1 MTRYQLIEQI
11 LRQVYGTQ
19 PSDDAS
25 ITPNLVNQMI
35 NQGIGIAV
43 KQNYRDAVQLDGI
56 GYINNSFYTT
66 FKGISVTKDEQFVWK
81 VELPQVPF
89 AIGKNE
95 GVSTLRF
102 KDANG
107 ELSRPAVWLSQDQVT
122 YFQSL
127 QAPTNKILAAQQGS
141 DIFVYSTLLLNQY
154 KATVTI
160 ISGGDSSNLN
170 SKLNVPDDY
179 IPAIVDYVTKALMA
193 SRVQVQDNANDGNDA
208 IRTV

>member
-66 FKGISVTKDEQFVWK
+66 FKGISIIQDEQFVWK
-81 VELPQVPF
+81 VVLPQVPF

-102 KDANG
+102 KDTNG

-141 DIFVYSTLLLNQY
+141 DIFVYSTLLLSQY
-154 KATVTI
+154 QAQVTI
-160 ISGGDSSNLN
+160 ISGGNNSDLN

-179 IPAIVDYVTKALMA
+179 IPAIVDYVTKALML
-193 SRVQVQDNANDGNDA
+193 SRTQIQDNANDGNDA

>member
-35 NQGIGIAV
+35 NQGIGLMV
-43 KQNYRDAVQLDGI
+43 KQNYRDAVQLDGV

-66 FKGISVTKDEQFVWK
+66 FKGIVPTLDETNLWK
-81 VELPQVPF
+81 ITLPQVPI

-95 GVSTLRF
+95 GISTLQF
-102 KDANG
+102 KNADG
-107 ELSRPAVWLSQDQVT
+107 LISRPVIWLSQDQVT
-122 YFQSL
+122 YYQSL
-127 QAPTNKILAAQQGS
+127 QQPPSKTIAYYQGDTAYIATTLILNTYTAS
-141 DIFVYSTLLLNQY
+141 
-154 KATVTI
+154 VTI
-160 ISGGDSSNLN
+160 ISGGDSTNLN

-179 IPAIVDYVTKALMA
+179 IPGIVDYATKALML
-193 SRVQVQDNANDGNDA
+193 SRQQIQDNANDGNDA

>member
-66 FKGISVTKDEQFVWK
+66 FKGISVTPDEQFVWK

-102 KDANG
+102 KGADG

-141 DIFVYSTLLLNQY
+141 DIFVYSTLLLSQY

-160 ISGGDSSNLN
+160 ISGGNSSDLN

-179 IPAIVDYVTKALMA
+179 IPAIVDYVTKLLMA
-193 SRVQVQDNANDGNDA
+193 SRLQVQDNANDGNDA